1 SDSFE
6 KPDDDDDFLENSY
19 DEEEDEDDFLYESGN
34 DTSATPSRSDADS
47 DDDDFLGMTGGI
59 AASPTAAQQAQQ
71 HVDDISFD
79 EWWGTTF
86 LRLSLRVWFWIGIG
100 LFVTFVLTV
109 VTLEV
114 MKAYEV
120 GPYKT
125 QSNAGSTENT

>member
-1 SDSFE
+1 MA
-6 KPDDDDDFLENSY
+6 
-19 DEEEDEDDFLYESGN
+19 SGVAAG
-34 DTSATPSRSDADS
+34 SA
-47 DDDDFLGMTGGI
+47 
-59 AASPTAAQQAQQ
+59 AAIQAQQ
-71 HVDDISFD
+71 NADDISFD

-86 LRLSLRVWFWIGIG
+86 LRLSLRVWFWIGIS

-125 QSNAGSTENT
+125 QGNAGPSENTKALPSATTKPSEKAKQKPSKNSKQKNSG